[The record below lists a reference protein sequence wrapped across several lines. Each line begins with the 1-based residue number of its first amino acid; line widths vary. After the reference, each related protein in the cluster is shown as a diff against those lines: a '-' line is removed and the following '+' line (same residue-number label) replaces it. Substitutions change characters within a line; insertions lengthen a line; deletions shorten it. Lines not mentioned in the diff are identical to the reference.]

1 MSSADDPKIPTGS
14 SNPDPE
20 RRRSPFRD
28 RALALFYAVV
38 IGVAMGGWLWFLGW
52 LMWDLVTWIV
62 NEITWLFRHLK
73 YRG

>member
-1 MSSADDPKIPTGS
+1 MSSADDPKNSTGS
-14 SNPDPE
+14 PNPDSE
-20 RRRSPFRD
+20 RRRSLFQD

-38 IGVAMGGWLWFLGW
+38 IGVAMGGWLWFLGG

-62 NEITWLFRHLK
+62 HEITWLFRQLK